1 MIETDLVEQLCAIVG
16 AGYVTTGRADVEVY
30 SYDGSLAVAAPDA
43 VVLPADTDQT
53 AAVARAAL
61 QAGVPFVPRGF
72 GTNLSGGSV
81 AADGGLIVGLTRLN
95 KILSIEPAGR
105 YAVVQ
110 PGVTNLELQNALA
123 PLGFFYAPDPAS
135 QKVATLGGNAAEN
148 SGGPHCLKYGVTTNH
163 ILAMTAVLADGRVV
177 QTGTAALDPPGY
189 DLRGLLVGSEGTL
202 AIITELVV
210 RILPMAESVL
220 TLLAVYDDIA
230 DAARSVADVIA
241 AGIVPATLEMMDA
254 TVIRAVEE
262 SKPCGYPRDAAAVL
276 IAEVDG
282 PVAGL
287 QQQAEQLSSLCKKNG
302 CREVRQAKN
311 AAERD
316 LLWAGRRGA
325 FGAIARLA
333 PSFLVAD
340 CTVPRT
346 LLPKALSE
354 VAAIAAR
361 YKLRHGN
368 VFHAGDGN
376 MHPLLLFDSRKPDEL
391 ERVHQAADEI
401 MEACVG
407 LGGTITGEHGV
418 GLEKSHAMRLVFS
431 DSDLDLQRDLCK
443 ALDPK
448 NLLNPGKVI
457 PPKIKEVETPDPVC
471 PAILEKKGTG
481 TFCPEGPQGASHK
494 RCLSPFSLV
503 PADEAEACDVVRRA
517 YFDGVALLPTG
528 TGLRPDFG
536 NVSASETVPLSCTR
550 LTAPVEHD
558 PANQVV
564 IAGAGMT
571 LDALQDILAQAGQWL
586 PLRPPLGGR
595 HSLGGLVALA
605 ACGPERLRYGAPRDL
620 LLGLKFVSGRGRLIT
635 AGGRVVKNVAGYD
648 VTRLM
653 VGSAGT
659 LGFLTELTFR
669 IVSIPQRTAALVA
682 TGSFDRCASA
692 ADELLRS
699 RLEPAFVVAAPNGSE
714 VPNGQIE
721 RGSGDRAWQLVAG
734 FEGFDRTVDFQAS
747 AARAILERA
756 GLAVGD
762 ERAYPPRE
770 GFCPSYFHAIE
781 QLPIVARVDL
791 PMNRV
796 SRFIVSAKEGSARQ
810 GIVGG
815 TVLVDFG
822 CGRITAGKSNLTDDA
837 WTQLS
842 ATVKR
847 AGGHAILEKTAA
859 DFAGRH
865 DVFGPPRAGWQLTH
879 KIKDALDPHN
889 IFAPGRLP
897 GKK

>member
-1 MIETDLVEQLCAIVG
+1 MIETDLLDQLRFIVG
-16 AGYVTTGRADVEVY
+16 AGHVHTGRADAEVY

-53 AAVARAAL
+53 AAVVRAAVG
-61 QAGVPFVPRGF
+61 AGVPFVPRGF
-72 GTNLSGGSV
+72 GTNLSGGSL
-81 AADGGLIVGLTRLN
+81 AAEGGLVIALTRMN
-95 KILSIEPAGR
+95 RILEIEPAGR

-177 QTGTAALDPPGY
+177 GTGTAALDPAGY
-189 DLRGLLVGSEGTL
+189 DLRGLLIGSEGTL
-202 AIITELVV
+202 GIITELVV

-220 TLLAVYDDIA
+220 TLLAVYDDVA

-287 QQQAEQLSSLCKKNG
+287 QEQAEQIGALCAKNG

-354 VAAIAAR
+354 VAAIAGR
-361 YKLRHGN
+361 YHLEHGN

-376 MHPLLLFDSRKPDEL
+376 LHPLLLFDSRKPDEL
-391 ERVHQAADEI
+391 QRVHQAADEI

-418 GLEKSHAMRLVFS
+418 GMEKSPAMRLVFS
-431 DSDLDLQRDLCK
+431 DADLDWQRDLCK
-443 ALDPK
+443 AIDPRD
-448 NLLNPGKVI
+448 LLNPGKVI
-457 PPKIKEVETPDPVC
+457 PPKIKEVEVPEPAC
-471 PAILEKKGTG
+471 PAIPPDGELIPT
-481 TFCPEGPQGASHK
+481 
-494 RCLSPFSLV
+494 
-503 PADEAEACDVVRRA
+503 DEAEACDLVRRA
-517 YFDGVALLPTG
+517 YLDDVALLPLG
-528 TGLRPDFG
+528 TGLRAGFG
-536 NVSASETVPLSCTR
+536 NVSSRETVPLRSTR
-550 LTAPVEHD
+550 LTALVEHD
-558 PANQVV
+558 PANQTVV
-564 IAGAGMT
+564 AGAGMS
-571 LDALQDILAQAGQWL
+571 LDALQDALAQAGQWL

-595 HSLGGLVALA
+595 HSLGGLAALA

-620 LLGLKFVSGRGRLIT
+620 LLGLKFVSGRGRLIR

-669 IVSIPQRTAALVA
+669 IASLPERTAALLA
-682 TGSFDRCASA
+682 TGPFDHCASA
-692 ADELLRS
+692 ADDLLRS
-699 RLEPAFVVAAPNGSE
+699 RLEPVFVVAVPPGSE
-714 VPNGQIE
+714 ISKLAIE
-721 RGSGDRAWQLVAG
+721 RDLGEGDWQLVAG
-734 FEGFDRTVDFQAS
+734 FEGFDRTVDFQVN
-747 AARAILERA
+747 AARSIVERA
-756 GLAVGD
+756 GLTAD
-762 ERAYPPRE
+762 NESAYPVRE
-770 GFCPSYFHAIE
+770 GFCGSWFQAIE
-781 QLPIVARVDL
+781 QLPVVARVDL
-791 PMNRV
+791 PMNQV
-796 SRFIVSAKEGSARQ
+796 GRFVAWARREIA
-810 GIVGG
+810 GWSVF
-815 TVLVDFG
+815 VDFG
-822 CGRITAGKSNLTDDA
+822 CGRITFGTSNLTDGA
-837 WTQLS
+837 WRQLS
-842 ATVKR
+842 TQVND
-847 AGGHAILEKTAA
+847 AGGHVILEEVAA
-859 DFAGRH
+859 EFAARH
-865 DVFGPPRAGWQLTH
+865 DVFGPRRAEWDLTH
-879 KIKDALDPHN
+879 KIKAALDPHD